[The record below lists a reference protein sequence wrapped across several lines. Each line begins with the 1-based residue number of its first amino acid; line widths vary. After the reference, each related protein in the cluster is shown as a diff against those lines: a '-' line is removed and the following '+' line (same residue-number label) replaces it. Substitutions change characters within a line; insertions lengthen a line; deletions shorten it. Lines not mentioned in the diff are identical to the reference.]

1 LWLINIELEN
11 IPKDSG
17 ERATVISVLWPF
29 ASVRG
34 VSNELE
40 SNGESKTISFI
51 IKSEFPE
58 LAREIFLSVE
68 IDKGTLPKSKIE
80 FVSNKGAFI
89 EIEPEYES
97 DIKLS
102 DSVLEIIEFEISKGW
117 YPELETGNKE
127 KLKTSPVVELK
138 FKLFEEKEIILR
150 IFELITEADIV

>member
-1 LWLINIELEN
+1 
-11 IPKDSG
+11 
-17 ERATVISVLWPF
+17 
-29 ASVRG
+29 VRG

-58 LAREIFLSVE
+58 LAKEIFLSVE

-80 FVSNKGAFI
+80 FVSKKGAFI